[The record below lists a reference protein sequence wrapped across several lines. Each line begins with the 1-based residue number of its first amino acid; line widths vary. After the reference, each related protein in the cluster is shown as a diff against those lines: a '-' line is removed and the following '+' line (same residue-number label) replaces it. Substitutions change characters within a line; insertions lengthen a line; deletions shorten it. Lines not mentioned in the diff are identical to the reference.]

1 MREGYFEGISDFS
14 IMCVTCLYELLYNYL
29 WPRLLHPNSADNS
42 GAQRQRELGLKF
54 LFQINDNWFSNNL
67 FTKFLYD
74 TLKVSVRKDEW
85 SA

>member
-1 MREGYFEGISDFS
+1 
-14 IMCVTCLYELLYNYL
+14 MCVTCLYELLYNYL

>member
-42 GAQRQRELGLKF
+42 GAQRQRELGLKIS
-54 LFQINDNWFSNNL
+54 LPN
-67 FTKFLYD
+67 
-74 TLKVSVRKDEW
+74 
-85 SA
+85 